1 MSPKSKSPKPVRKHV
16 TTACNPCR
24 EGKVK
29 CDGATPTCGNCEAKG
44 KRCSYRQVDDRRK
57 IPVRV
62 SFGVLAKR
70 INQLVSYIEGQGFEI
85 PGMDESDSLMIESI
99 FDALGMQCYGL
110 TTGKDTSTPLRHID
124 VAKPGEDGLLSP
136 GAIPP
141 HHYNAVAASSS
152 PSTGADPPETLGA
165 QSLVSSVAQPVQ
177 GVSGKS
183 STALNGDKKTCT
195 SLRSQ
200 RDELPNTTIPRVSAA
215 SACSPDP
222 TETRPQPQP
231 TPPPHDLEEHEED
244 EVTNQLSCRL
254 GRLQVMHDGQLR
266 YYGSTSN
273 LNLLDILVGVAPP
286 CSPNAQKGAHEVLKS
301 AELDVPV
308 DESFEEHL
316 LKLYFTWQDPCLHA
330 VDEQVFWRSR
340 AQNLYDDLDTPYY
353 SHTLVNV
360 MCAVGAAYEPRYHP
374 SFVTFPRSLAEFFG
388 DRAKVLLELEL
399 ENPSLATVQALV
411 ILGGG
416 MAMRLAFDLGLHL
429 DMAPYVAKGI
439 IPSENAEIRRLTFWG
454 AYMSEQFWGWYLGRH
469 TRSPL
474 PVITV
479 QKLDGCNDSGA
490 KRWEPYGSPTASDNL
505 AAFPNTLEKLSSEWI
520 SLYDL
525 PLPLTDVLYG
535 CSSIS
540 TREMQKLAAD
550 TVEKLKSWKAD
561 LPAELSFDESESG
574 VQPLPHVLALHM
586 QYYQVM
592 IHCHRPYISHVIQ
605 PQPPQGPGSGHARMT
620 CSESA
625 ISIAK
630 LLALYE
636 RHYSF
641 RRANCLIVSFVFS
654 AALIL
659 NFITVS
665 LKGNDEDQ
673 ELMEHLNTCFR
684 ALDEMGSRFENA
696 RRTNTFLT
704 TLQREWQNLRRNTK
718 VSSGT
723 KRKLPYSFTT
733 TGRRTMARDES
744 PSSPAHDQ
752 SWSAAIVGRTGEQA
766 DVDLRHSIDIPSIDY
781 GLTYS
786 LDFME
791 SDLCNILLS
800 EGIPR
805 AFV

>member
-1 MSPKSKSPKPVRKHV
+1 MSPKSKSSKPVRKHV

-24 EGKVK
+24 EGK
-29 CDGATPTCGNCEAKG
+29 CDGANPTCGNCEAKG

-70 INQLVSYIEGQGFEI
+70 VNQLVSYIEGQGLEI
-85 PGMDESDSLMIESI
+85 PGMGESDSLMIESI
-99 FDALGMQCYGL
+99 FDALGMECYGL
-110 TTGKDTSTPLRHID
+110 KTGKDTSTLQRYHD
-124 VAKPGEDGLLSP
+124 FAKSGEDGPLSP
-136 GAIPP
+136 SAITP
-141 HHYNAVAASSS
+141 HHYDAVAASFS
-152 PSTGADPPETLGA
+152 PSTGADLQET
-165 QSLVSSVAQPVQ
+165 
-177 GVSGKS
+177 
-183 STALNGDKKTCT
+183 
-195 SLRSQ
+195 Q
-200 RDELPNTTIPRVSAA
+200 RDESPNTTIPRALAA
-215 SACSPDP
+215 SACSSDP
-222 TETRPQPQP
+222 TETRPQTQP
-231 TPPPHDLEEHEED
+231 TPPPHDFEEHEED

-286 CSPNAQKGAHEVLKS
+286 CSTNAQKGAHEVLKS
-301 AELDVPV
+301 AELDFPV
-308 DESFEEHL
+308 EISFEEHL
-316 LKLYFTWQDPCLHA
+316 LKLYFTWQDPCLHV

-340 AQNLYDDLDTPYY
+340 AQDLYDDLDTPYY
-353 SHTLVNV
+353 SNTLVNA
-360 MCAVGAAYEPRYHP
+360 MCAIGAAYEPRYHP

-411 ILGGG
+411 ILGGYEASCTRDTRGWVYSG

-439 IPSENAEIRRLTFWG
+439 IPSESAEIRRLTFWG

-479 QKLDGCNDSGA
+479 QKLDGCNNSGA
-490 KRWEPYGSPTASDNL
+490 KRWEPYGSPTASDNI
-505 AAFPNTLEKLSSEWI
+505 AAFPNTLRKLSSEWI

-561 LPAELSFDESESG
+561 LPAELSVDESESG

-592 IHCHRPYISHVIQ
+592 IHCHRPYISHVLQ

-620 CSESA
+620 CIESA

-641 RRANCLIVSFVFS
+641 RRANYLIVSFVFS

-659 NFITVS
+659 IFITVPA
-665 LKGNDEDQ
+665 KGNDEDQ
-673 ELMEHLNTCFR
+673 ELIEHLNTCFR

-718 VSSGT
+718 VSSGI

-733 TGRRTMARDES
+733 TGRRTTARDGS
-744 PSSPAHDQ
+744 PPRPAHDQ
-752 SWSAAIVGRTGEQA
+752 SWSAAAVERTVEQA
-766 DVDLRHSIDIPSIDY
+766 DVLRHSTDIPFIDN

>member
-1 MSPKSKSPKPVRKHV
+1 MSPKSKSPKSARKHV

-29 CDGATPTCGNCEAKG
+29 CDGATPACGNCGAKG

-62 SFGVLAKR
+62 SFGVLARR
-70 INQLVSYIEGQGFEI
+70 INQLVLYIQGQGLEL
-85 PGMDESDSLMIESI
+85 PCMDESDSLMIGSI
-99 FDALGMQCYGL
+99 FDALGMECCGL
-110 TTGKDTSTPLRHID
+110 TAGKDASTSKQYID
-124 VAKPGEDGLLSP
+124 IAKPGGDGPLSP
-136 GAIPP
+136 DVIPSD
-141 HHYNAVAASSS
+141 HCTAVADSSS
-152 PSTGADPPETLGA
+152 PSTGADPQETLGM
-165 QSLVSSVAQPVQ
+165 QNLVSSAAQP
-177 GVSGKS
+177 
-183 STALNGDKKTCT
+183 
-195 SLRSQ
+195 
-200 RDELPNTTIPRVSAA
+200 PN
-215 SACSPDP
+215 
-222 TETRPQPQP
+222 
-231 TPPPHDLEEHEED
+231 PPHNTGEDEED
-244 EVTNQLSCRL
+244 EVTNQLSCRS

-273 LNLLDILVGVAPP
+273 LNLLDILVGVTPP
-286 CSPNAQKGAHEVLKS
+286 CSTNAQKGAHEVLKS
-301 AELDVPV
+301 AELDAPV
-308 DESFEEHL
+308 DETFEQHL
-316 LKLYFTWQDPCLHA
+316 LKLYFTWQDPCLHV

-340 AQNLYDDLDTPYY
+340 AQNLDDDLDTPYY
-353 SHTLVNV
+353 SFTLVNA
-360 MCAVGAAYEPRYHP
+360 MCAIGAAYEPRYHP
-374 SFVTFPRSLAEFFG
+374 SLVTFPRSLAEFFG

-399 ENPSLATVQALV
+399 ESPSLATVQALV
-411 ILGGG
+411 ILGGYEASCTRDTRGWLYSG

-439 IPSENAEIRRLTFWG
+439 IPLENAEIRRLTFWG

-469 TRSPL
+469 TRSQL

-479 QKLDGCNDSGA
+479 KKLDGCNGPGA
-490 KRWEPYGSPTASDNL
+490 ERWEPYGSPTASNNVP
-505 AAFPNTLEKLSSEWI
+505 AFPNTLKKLSYEWT

-535 CSSIS
+535 ISSMSI
-540 TREMQKLAAD
+540 REMQELAAH
-550 TVEKLKSWKAD
+550 TVEKLKLWKAD
-561 LPAELSFDESESG
+561 LPAELDFDESESG

-586 QYYQVM
+586 QYYQMM

-620 CSESA
+620 CIESA
-625 ISIAK
+625 ISIAR

-636 RHYSF
+636 RCYSF
-641 RRANCLIVSFVFS
+641 RRANYLIVSFVFS

-659 NFITVS
+659 IFITVPI
-665 LKGNDEDQ
+665 KGDHEDQ
-673 ELMEHLNTCFR
+673 ELMQHLNTCFR

-704 TLQREWQNLRRNTK
+704 TLQCEWQIRRRDTK
-718 VSSGT
+718 VSSGA
-723 KRKLPYSFTT
+723 KRKLPCSFAT
-733 TGRRTMARDES
+733 TGRRTMPRAES
-744 PSSPAHDQ
+744 PLRSAHDQ
-752 SWSAAIVGRTGEQA
+752 SWSAAAAGRTGEQA
-766 DVDLRHSIDIPSIDY
+766 GVDLQHSTDLPSIDD
-781 GLTYS
+781 GLSYS

>member
-1 MSPKSKSPKPVRKHV
+1 MSPKSKSPKPARKHV

-29 CDGATPTCGNCEAKG
+29 CDGATPACGNCGAKG

-62 SFGVLAKR
+62 SFGVLARR
-70 INQLVSYIEGQGFEI
+70 INQLVLYIQGQGLEL
-85 PGMDESDSLMIESI
+85 PCMDESDSLMIGSI
-99 FDALGMQCYGL
+99 FDALGMECYGL
-110 TTGKDTSTPLRHID
+110 TTGKDTSTAKRYID
-124 VAKPGEDGLLSP
+124 DARSGEDVVLSP
-136 GAIPP
+136 DAMPP
-141 HHYNAVAASSS
+141 HQKAVADSSS
-152 PSTGADPPETLGA
+152 PSTGADPQETLGA
-165 QSLVSSVAQPVQ
+165 HNLVSSAAQP
-177 GVSGKS
+177 
-183 STALNGDKKTCT
+183 
-195 SLRSQ
+195 
-200 RDELPNTTIPRVSAA
+200 PNPSH
-215 SACSPDP
+215 
-222 TETRPQPQP
+222 ETGE
-231 TPPPHDLEEHEED
+231 DEED
-244 EVTNQLSCRL
+244 EVTSQLSCRS

-273 LNLLDILVGVAPP
+273 LNLLDILVGVTPP
-286 CSPNAQKGAHEVLKS
+286 CSTNAQKGAHEVLKS
-301 AELDVPV
+301 AELDAPV
-308 DESFEEHL
+308 DETFEQHL
-316 LKLYFTWQDPCLHA
+316 LKLYFTWQDPCLHV

-340 AQNLYDDLDTPYY
+340 AHNLDDDLDTPYY
-353 SHTLVNV
+353 SFTLVNA
-360 MCAVGAAYEPRYHP
+360 MCAIGAAYEPRYHP
-374 SFVTFPRSLAEFFG
+374 SLVTFPRSLAEFFG

-399 ENPSLATVQALV
+399 ESPSLATVQALV
-411 ILGGG
+411 ILGGYEASCTRDTRGWLYSG

-439 IPSENAEIRRLTFWG
+439 IPLENAEIRRLTFWG

-469 TRSPL
+469 TRNQL

-479 QKLDGCNDSGA
+479 KKLDGCNDPGA
-490 KRWEPYGSPTASDNL
+490 EKWEPYGSPTASNNVP
-505 AAFPNTLEKLSSEWI
+505 AFPNTLKKLSYEWT

-525 PLPLTDVLYG
+525 PLPLTDVLYDI
-535 CSSIS
+535 SSMSI
-540 TREMQKLAAD
+540 REMQELAAH

-561 LPAELSFDESESG
+561 LPAELDFDESESG

-586 QYYQVM
+586 QYHQMM

-620 CSESA
+620 CIESA
-625 ISIAK
+625 ISIAR

-636 RHYSF
+636 RCYSF
-641 RRANCLIVSFVFS
+641 RRANYLIVSFVFS

-659 NFITVS
+659 IFITVP
-665 LKGNDEDQ
+665 LKGDDEDQ
-673 ELMEHLNTCFR
+673 ELMQHLNTCFR

-704 TLQREWQNLRRNTK
+704 TLQCEWQTRRRDTK

-723 KRKLPYSFTT
+723 KRKLPCSFAT
-733 TGRRTMARDES
+733 TGRRTMTRDES
-744 PSSPAHDQ
+744 SLRSAHDQ
-752 SWSAAIVGRTGEQA
+752 SWSAAAVGRTGEQA
-766 DVDLRHSIDIPSIDY
+766 DVDLQHSTDLPSIDD
-781 GLTYS
+781 GLSYS
-786 LDFME
+786 LDLME

>member
-29 CDGATPTCGNCEAKG
+29 CDGATPTCGNCEAKA

-70 INQLVSYIEGQGFEI
+70 INQLVFYIEGQGLEI
-85 PGMDESDSLMIESI
+85 PCMDESDILMIESI

-110 TTGKDTSTPLRHID
+110 ATGKDTSTPLRHID
-124 VAKPGEDGLLSP
+124 VAKHGEDGPLSP

-152 PSTGADPPETLGA
+152 PSTGADPQETLGA
-165 QSLVSSVAQPVQ
+165 QNLVSSVAQPAQ
-177 GVSGKS
+177 S
-183 STALNGDKKTCT
+183 
-195 SLRSQ
+195 
-200 RDELPNTTIPRVSAA
+200 
-215 SACSPDP
+215 
-222 TETRPQPQP
+222 
-231 TPPPHDLEEHEED
+231 EHEED

-273 LNLLDILVGVAPP
+273 LNLLNILVGVAPP
-286 CSPNAQKGAHEVLKS
+286 CSTNAQKGAHESLKS

-308 DESFEEHL
+308 DETFEQHL
-316 LKLYFTWQDPCLHA
+316 LKLYFTWQDPCLHV

-353 SHTLVNV
+353 SDTLVNA
-360 MCAVGAAYEPRYHP
+360 MCAIGAAYEPRYHP
-374 SFVTFPRSLAEFFG
+374 SLVTFPRSLAEFFG

-399 ENPSLATVQALV
+399 ENPSLTTVQALV
-411 ILGGG
+411 ILGGYEASCTRDTRGWLYSG

-429 DMAPYVAKGI
+429 DMAPYVARDI
-439 IPSENAEIRRLTFWG
+439 IPLEDAEIRRLTFWG

-479 QKLDGCNDSGA
+479 KKLDGCNDTGA
-490 KRWEPYGSPTASDNL
+490 EKWEPYGSPTASNNI
-505 AAFPNTLEKLSSEWI
+505 AAIPCTLGKLSYEWI

-540 TREMQKLAAD
+540 IREMQELAAD
-550 TVEKLKSWKAD
+550 TVKKLKSWKAD
-561 LPAELSFDESESG
+561 LPAELNFDKFESG
-574 VQPLPHVLALHM
+574 VQPLPHVLALNM
-586 QYYQVM
+586 QYYQLM

-620 CSESA
+620 CIESA

-641 RRANCLIVSFVFS
+641 RRANYLVVSFVFS

-659 NFITVS
+659 IFITVPV
-665 LKGNDEDQ
+665 KGNDEDQ

-684 ALDEMGSRFENA
+684 ALDEMGSHFENA

-704 TLQREWQNLRRNTK
+704 TLQRDWQYIRRNTK
-718 VSSGT
+718 VSLGT

-733 TGRRTMARDES
+733 TDRQTMDRDES
-744 PSSPAHDQ
+744 PLRSTHDQ
-752 SWSAAIVGRTGEQA
+752 SWSAGAVGRTGEQA
-766 DVDLRHSIDIPSIDY
+766 DIDLQHSTGLPSIDD
-781 GLTYS
+781 GLSYS

-791 SDLCNILLS
+791 SGLCNILLS

-805 AFV
+805 TFE